1 MTFYYAVMI
10 AAIVGVAVGASAV
23 AGLKAQPTPK
33 AYIVTE
39 VDVTGN
45 MDVFLKDYA
54 AHVQAT
60 VDAFGGR
67 YLVRGGRN
75 VGIEGDPPKGRIVI
89 SVFDSFEKAQAWR
102 DSPEYKKI
110 ATVREREAKS
120 RMYIVEGL
128 PDVQ

>member
-1 MTFYYAVMI
+1 MHMYYAVMI
-10 AAIVGVAVGASAV
+10 AAIVGVAVGAGAV
-23 AGLKAQPTPK
+23 TGLKAQSVPK

-39 VDVTGN
+39 VDVIGN

-54 AHVQAT
+54 ARVQAT
-60 VDAFGGR
+60 VDPFGGR

-75 VGIEGDPPKGRIVI
+75 LGIEGEPPKGRIVI
-89 SVFDSFEKAQAWR
+89 SVFDSFEKAKAWR

-110 ATVREREAKS
+110 AAVREREAES

-128 PDVQ
+128 PDVK

>member
-1 MTFYYAVMI
+1 MYYAVMI
-10 AAIVGVAVGASAV
+10 AAIVGIAIGASV
-23 AGLKAQPTPK
+23 TGLKASSTPK
-33 AYIVTE
+33 AYIITE

-45 MDVFLKDYA
+45 MDVFLRDYA

-60 VDAFGGR
+60 VEPFGGR

-75 VGIEGDPPKGRIVI
+75 VGIEGEPPKGRIVI
-89 SVFDSFEKAQAWR
+89 SVFDSFEKARAWR

-110 ATVREREAKS
+110 AVVRERETTS

-128 PDVQ
+128 PNQ

>member
-1 MTFYYAVMI
+1 MQMYYAVMI
-10 AAIVGVAVGASAV
+10 AAIVGIAIGASV
-23 AGLKAQPTPK
+23 TGLKAQSTPK

-45 MDVFLKDYA
+45 MDVFLRDYA

-60 VDAFGGR
+60 VDLYGGR

-75 VGIEGDPPKGRIVI
+75 IGIEGEPPKARIVI
-89 SVFDSFEKAQAWR
+89 SVFDSFEKARAWR

-110 ATVREREAKS
+110 VTVRERETKS

-128 PDVQ
+128 PNA

>member
-1 MTFYYAVMI
+1 MHMYYAVMI
-10 AAIVGVAVGASAV
+10 AAVIGVVVGAGAV
-23 AGLKAQPTPK
+23 TGLKAQTTAK

-45 MDVFLKDYA
+45 MDVFLRDYA

-60 VDAFGGR
+60 VDPFGGR

-75 VGIEGDPPKGRIVI
+75 FGIEGEPPKRRIVI
-89 SVFDSFEKAQAWR
+89 SVFDSFEKARAWR

-110 ATVREREAKS
+110 AAVRGREAKS

-128 PDVQ
+128 PDV

>member
-1 MTFYYAVMI
+1 VQNPKTYGGQLVRPERAVSLPAQGYIRGPISTNLKTSLKSI
-10 AAIVGVAVGASAV
+10 A
-23 AGLKAQPTPK
+23 LR
-33 AYIVTE
+33 
-39 VDVTGN
+39 
-45 MDVFLKDYA
+45 
-54 AHVQAT
+54 
-60 VDAFGGR
+60 GR

-110 ATVREREAKS
+110 LAVREREAKS

-128 PDVQ
+128 PGV